1 MIVVLIRS
9 LFKTVKTE
17 KFALS
22 TIVALAALASTATTA
37 QAVSLVNQALDV
49 LPAPPLSEPVFSFTQ
64 LGATSLPYVS
74 PILMTGSGSALS
86 INNNVNNLDV
96 SVGDIVYRLLSPDA
110 QFGTVTSNLYKVTL
124 SENNSV
130 ATFTGARVNPGEVFR
145 IQRTVSDGL
154 PVDFTL
160 KLSTANKTNTATV
173 PEPTTIAGLALAGV
187 ACACIRRR
195 KQQAAK

>member
-1 MIVVLIRS
+1 MILVLIRS
-9 LFKTVKTE
+9 PFKIVKTQ

-22 TIVALAALASTATTA
+22 TIVAVTTLAITATAA
-37 QAVSLVNQALDV
+37 QAVSIVNQALDV
-49 LPAPPLSEPVFSFTQ
+49 LPASPLGEPLFTFTE
-64 LGATSLPYVS
+64 LGATSLPYAS
-74 PILMTGSGSALS
+74 PTLTTGSGPALT
-86 INNNVNNLDV
+86 INNNLNNLDV

-154 PVDFTL
+154 PVNFSSR
-160 KLSTANKTNTATV
+160 LSTANETNTRTV
-173 PEPTTIAGLALAGV
+173 PEPNTIAGLALAGV
-187 ACACIRRR
+187 ACAYIRRC

>member
-1 MIVVLIRS
+1 M
-9 LFKTVKTE
+9 KTK

-22 TIVALAALASTATTA
+22 TIVALATLAGTGTAA

-49 LPAPPLSEPVFSFTQ
+49 LESPPLGEPVFTFTE
-64 LGATSLPYVS
+64 LGDTSLPYVS
-74 PILMTGSGSALS
+74 PILTTGSGPALS
-86 INNNVNNLDV
+86 INNNLNNLDV

-110 QFGTVTSNLYKVTL
+110 QFSTVTSNLYKVTL

-145 IQRTVSDGL
+145 IERLISDGS
-154 PVDFTL
+154 PVDFIL
-160 KLSTANKTNTATV
+160 RLSTANETNTAAV
-173 PEPTTIAGLALAGV
+173 PEPTTIAGLALAG
-187 ACACIRRR
+187 AGGAYIRWR

>member
-1 MIVVLIRS
+1 M
-9 LFKTVKTE
+9 KTE
-17 KFALS
+17 KFVLS
-22 TIVALAALASTATTA
+22 TIVALSTLTMTATAA

-49 LPAPPLSEPVFSFTQ
+49 LPAPSSGEPVFSFTQ
-64 LGATSLPYVS
+64 LGTTSLPFVS
-74 PILMTGSGSALS
+74 PILTTGSGLALR
-86 INNNVNNLDV
+86 INNNLNNLDV

-145 IQRTVSDGL
+145 IERKVSDGS

-160 KLSTANKTNTATV
+160 RLSTANETNTRAV

-187 ACACIRRR
+187 ACAYMYRR
-195 KQQAAK
+195 KQQAVK

>member
-1 MIVVLIRS
+1 M
-9 LFKTVKTE
+9 KTE

-22 TIVALAALASTATTA
+22 ALVALATLASTATTA

-49 LPAPPLSEPVFSFTQ
+49 LFVAPFGEPVFTFTQ

-74 PILMTGSGSALS
+74 PTLTTGSGPALK
-86 INNNVNNLDV
+86 INNNLNDLDV

-124 SENNSV
+124 SENNTV

-145 IQRTVSDGL
+145 IQRTVSDGS
-154 PVDFTL
+154 PVNFTL
-160 KLSTANKTNTATV
+160 GLSTANETNTATI
-173 PEPTTIAGLALAGV
+173 PEPTTIGGLALAGV
-187 ACACIRRR
+187 ACIYMRRR
-195 KQQAAK
+195 KQQAAE

>member
-9 LFKTVKTE
+9 PFKIVKTE

-22 TIVALAALASTATTA
+22 TIVALATLAITATAA
-37 QAVSLVNQALDV
+37 QAVSIVNQALDV
-49 LPAPPLSEPVFSFTQ
+49 LSAPPSGEPLFTFTE
-64 LGATSLPYVS
+64 LGATSLPYAS
-74 PILMTGSGSALS
+74 PTLTTGSGPALT
-86 INNNVNNLDV
+86 INNNLNNLDV

-130 ATFTGARVNPGEVFR
+130 ATFTGARINPGEVFR
-145 IQRTVSDGL
+145 IQRTVSDGS
-154 PVDFTL
+154 PVDFSSR
-160 KLSTANKTNTATV
+160 LSTANETNTATV

-187 ACACIRRR
+187 ACAYMRRR
-195 KQQAAK
+195 KQQAAG